1 MLIPGSIL
9 NLNAS
14 GRTGP
19 PQLAK
24 MEKVDYQSI
33 IKRMKDVLQTDLADY
48 NQINIVLNKEYNTAY
63 NSKGSIQSDQ

>member
-24 MEKVDYQSI
+24 LEKVDYQSI
-33 IKRMKDVLQTDLADY
+33 IKRMKDVLQT
-48 NQINIVLNKEYNTAY
+48 
-63 NSKGSIQSDQ
+63 GSCGL